1 MNDAALRSFV
11 ALIPACL
18 PFAGAAIICLRRK
31 SMSSFQLLGAAALVV
46 VVLTHV
52 FEAHRVFPRM
62 RWGSQTSVGHYLD
75 LLCAILGVTLFSL
88 GYLIHACVEKKIRK
102 RLALPETS
110 LTDGFLEVRE
120 SKL

>member
-18 PFAGAAIICLRRK
+18 LFAGAAIICLRRK
-31 SMSSFQLLGAAALVV
+31 SMSSIFQLLGAAAVVV
-46 VVLTHV
+46 VVLTHM

-62 RWGSQTSVGHYLD
+62 RWGSQTSLGHYLD

-88 GYLIHACVEKKIRK
+88 GYLIHACVEKKK
-102 RLALPETS
+102 SEK
-110 LTDGFLEVRE
+110 V
-120 SKL
+120 